1 MAARMKA
8 ALAGA
13 RIALA
18 DLEAYGR
25 LVVGRP
31 LRPYQLEPGL
41 AISRAVLGQ
50 RGGTYSVQMAR
61 QAGKNELSAQLEGY
75 LLTLCGRHG
84 GGSIV
89 KAAPTFEPQLVISK
103 LRLREVMANR
113 LDEIAGPRGLEG
125 YVLESGRARI
135 FFLSAGPAASVVGA
149 TASLLLEVDEAQD
162 VDPEK
167 HDRDF
172 APMAAST
179 NAPRVYYGVA
189 GTADSLIERVKEQN
203 LELERRDGLR
213 RHFAY
218 PWWVV
223 AEHNPAY
230 GAFVEAERDRLGAAH
245 PIFRTQYELRALAS
259 EDALFDEAA
268 LRALQGDHPRREAP
282 EPGRT
287 YVAGV
292 DVAGPA
298 ELVAD
303 PYAGGS
309 RRGRP
314 DSTVVTI
321 AENDPDGWS
330 EHAPCAPDASPL
342 RVVRHL
348 AWTGRSHVEQHEELV
363 RLLGEEWRC
372 QAIAFDAT
380 GLGQAPCELLRRRLG
395 ERVRPVTF
403 TGPKKSELGYALLAA
418 VNGRRV
424 ALYRAGPDDDEAR
437 ACWAQLRACRRYV
450 QGRMQ
455 MGWEAR
461 RGHDDYVTSLA
472 LCLHAARFAQPY
484 LPGVLFQRPLDFAEG
499 RF

>member
-1 MAARMKA
+1 VWEGAQG
-8 ALAGA
+8 ALE
-13 RIALA
+13 
-18 DLEAYGR
+18 DLESYGR
-25 LVVGRP
+25 LLVGRR
-31 LRPYQLEPGL
+31 LRPYQAEPGL
-41 AISRAVLGQ
+41 AISRAVLG
-50 RGGTYSVQMAR
+50 RHGGTFSVQMAR

-75 LLTLCGRHG
+75 VLTLFGRHG

-89 KAAPTFEPQLVISK
+89 KAAPTFEPQLVTSK
-103 LRLREVMANR
+103 LRLLEVMKNR
-113 LDEIAGPRGLEG
+113 IRPAAPPEG
-125 YVLESGRARI
+125 MQGFVLEVGRARV
-135 FFLSAGPAASVVGA
+135 FFLSAAPGASVVGA

-189 GTADSLIERVKEQN
+189 GTADCLIERMKELH
-203 LELERRDGLR
+203 LELERRDRVR

-218 PWWVV
+218 PWWEV

-230 GAFVEAERDRLGAAH
+230 GRFVEAERERLGRNH
-245 PIFRTQYELRALAS
+245 PIFLTQYELRSVAP
-259 EDALFDEAA
+259 EDALFDEAG
-268 LRALQGDHPRREAP
+268 LRGLRGDHERREGP
-282 EPGRT
+282 SPGRL

-303 PYAGGS
+303 PFSDGW
-309 RRGRP
+309 RRDRP

-321 AENDPDGWS
+321 GEIDPEGWAEDPLAA
-330 EHAPCAPDASPL
+330 EAPL
-342 RVVRHL
+342 RVVRHV
-348 AWTGRSHVEQHEELV
+348 AWTGRSHLEQHEELA
-363 RLLGEEWRC
+363 RLLGEEWAC

-395 ERVRPVTF
+395 ERVVPVTF
-403 TGPKKSELGYALLAA
+403 TGPRKSALGYALLAA
-418 VNGRRV
+418 VNGRRL
-424 ALYRAGPDDDEAR
+424 ALYRAEGDDAEAR
-437 ACWAQLRACRRYV
+437 ACWGQLRACRRYV
-450 QGRMQ
+450 HGGMQ
-455 MGWEAR
+455 LGWGAR

-472 LCLHAARFAQPY
+472 LCLHAARFARPY
-484 LPGVLFQRPLDFAEG
+484 LPGVLHQRPLDFAEG